1 MPASTHLPPLH
12 LYRRLLREA
21 TYLPNPCAPYIRQQ
35 ITTRFKKHKHDDPKI
50 LMTKQRLRAAHTH
63 LRSLRAA
70 NAGVLDHMTHI
81 LHLTLGR
88 CGRRRRVLMVQQF
101 RTNVQPDKNDTR
113 PGFDRGMPVALQ
125 RQTLHGGQPIPED
138 WLDHWDIP
146 KLAALM
152 LSQHRHKFANLK
164 PDLTAR
170 QLKIT
175 EEQIPPENA
184 LGRPFGAKAA
194 RSRLRKYYKKV
205 IDKLSAPLPLEEWEA
220 LRKLAKGEDGPW
232 GENGPPPRRK
242 RCGGAETM
250 TTTTTVKGK
259 KPWDWRLYAV
269 EPVRS
274 VERSQS
280 RSMKARTGE
289 QGEGPYGLGRAIGIH
304 DYQRVRTWRRLYARI
319 WEATPTM
326 VPVASSERKWKIMWG
341 ERDRAKVPVALPA
354 QMAFFGYEAANLDDG
369 VPGGMKTRPAVGQK
383 EARR

>member
-1 MPASTHLPPLH
+1 MPPSSHLPPLH
-12 LYRRLLREA
+12 LCRHLLREA
-21 TYLPNPCAPYIRQQ
+21 TYLPKPCAPYIRQQ
-35 ITTRFKKHKHDDPKI
+35 IITRFKKHKKDDPTNP
-50 LMTKQRLRAAHTH
+50 MTKRRLRAAHTH

-88 CGRRRRVLMVQQF
+88 CGRRRRALMVQHF
-101 RTNVQPDKNDTR
+101 RTDVQPDNNDTR
-113 PGFDRGMPVALQ
+113 PGFDRGMPIKLQ
-125 RQTLHGGQPIPED
+125 RTTLHGGQPLPED

-152 LSQHRHKFANLK
+152 KSQHSHRFRNVK
-164 PDLTAR
+164 PDLTNR

-194 RSRLRKYYKKV
+194 RSRLRKYYKMI
-205 IDKLSAPLPLEEWEA
+205 IDKLAAPLPREEWEA
-220 LRKLAKGEDGPW
+220 LGKLAKGEDGPW
-232 GENGPPPRRK
+232 GKKGPPPRRK
-242 RCGGAETM
+242 MCVGGRVAEAI
-250 TTTTTVKGK
+250 TTPIVKGK

-289 QGEGPYGLGRAIGIH
+289 QGEGPYGMGSAIGIH
-304 DYQRVRTWRRLYARI
+304 DYERARMWRRLYAQI

-326 VPVASSERKWKIMWG
+326 EVVAGSKEKQWKVKWGKRKRTEVPVAM
-341 ERDRAKVPVALPA
+341 PA
-354 QMAFFGYEAANLDDG
+354 QMSFWDEKL
-369 VPGGMKTRPAVGQK
+369 GG
-383 EARR
+383 